1 MSIQWKGVMPAT
13 LTQFN
18 ADLTIDHGIMA
29 EHGKWLIDN
38 GCTAVVCHGS
48 LGEGATLS
56 FEEKLAL
63 QKTYVAA
70 LPDTPIIPGVAS
82 LSTKEAVDIAK
93 AAKDNG
99 CRGLMVLP
107 PYLYASDWREM
118 KTHMMAVIN
127 ATDLPCIV
135 YNNPVAYKT
144 DFTAIQIKELAD
156 ECPNVESVKESSTD
170 VRRVAGIRE
179 LCGDRLAI
187 GVGVD
192 DCALEGA
199 AMGATFWITGV
210 GDAFPSYN
218 VKLWN
223 LATSGKIEEAM
234 PIYQWMLPMLRMD
247 TVVKFVQLIKLQQT
261 LATGGKLGNNRVRPP
276 RLELTG
282 AELAEATAVIELA
295 LATAPNIA

>member
-18 ADLTIDHGIMA
+18 ADLTIDHGLMA
-29 EHGKWLIDN
+29 EHGKWLIEN
-38 GCTAVVCHGS
+38 GCTAIVCHGS

-70 LPDTPIIPGVAS
+70 LPDTPVIPGVAA
-82 LSTKEAVDIAK
+82 LSTREAIDIAK

-118 KTHMMAVIN
+118 KAHMMAVIN
-127 ATDLPCIV
+127 ATDLPCII

-144 DFTAIQIKELAD
+144 DFTPAHIKELAD
-156 ECPNVESVKESSTD
+156 ECANVESVKESSTD
-170 VRRVAGIRE
+170 ARRIAGIRE
-179 LCGDRLAI
+179 LCGNRLTL

-199 AMGATFWITGV
+199 AMGAEFWITGV
-210 GDAFPSYN
+210 GGAFPKHN
-218 VKLWN
+218 VRLWDM
-223 LATSGKIEEAM
+223 ATSGKIEEAM
-234 PIYQWMLPMLRMD
+234 PLYHWMLPMLRMD
-247 TVVKFVQLIKLQQT
+247 TVVKFVQLIKLQQK
-261 LATGGKLGNNRVRPP
+261 LASGGALGNNRVRPP
-276 RLELTG
+276 RLELDG
-282 AELAEATAVIELA
+282 AELAEATAIIELA
-295 LATAPNIA
+295 LATAPEI

>member
-18 ADLTIDHGIMA
+18 ADLTIDHGLMA
-29 EHGKWLIDN
+29 EHGKWLMDN
-38 GCTAVVCHGS
+38 GCSAIICHGS

-70 LPDTPIIPGVAS
+70 LPDCPIIPGVAA

-118 KTHMMAVIN
+118 KTHMKAVIN
-127 ATDLPCIV
+127 ATDLPCII

-144 DFTAIQIKELAD
+144 DFTPIQIKELAD
-156 ECPNVESVKESSTD
+156 ECSNVESVKESSTD
-170 VRRVAGIRE
+170 VRRIAGIRE
-179 LCGDRLAI
+179 LCGDRVAL

-210 GDAFPSYN
+210 GDAFPAYN
-218 VKLWN
+218 VKLWD

-234 PIYQWMLPMLRMD
+234 PIYHWMLPMLRMD

-295 LATAPNIA
+295 LATAPEIA

>member
-1 MSIQWKGVMPAT
+1 MTIQWKGVMPAT

-18 ADLTIDHGIMA
+18 ADLTIDHGLMA
-29 EHGKWLIDN
+29 EHGKWLIEN

-48 LGEGATLS
+48 LGEGATLT

-70 LPDTPIIPGVAS
+70 LPNTPIIPGVAA

-118 KTHMMAVIN
+118 KTHMQAVIN
-127 ATDLPCIV
+127 ATDLPCII

-144 DFTAIQIKELAD
+144 DFTPIQIKELAD
-156 ECPNVESVKESSTD
+156 ESPNVESVKESSTD
-170 VRRVAGIRE
+170 VRRIAGIRE
-179 LCGDRLAI
+179 LCGDRLAL

-210 GDAFPSYN
+210 GDAFPAYN

-234 PIYQWMLPMLRMD
+234 AIYQWMLPMLRMD

-295 LATAPNIA
+295 LATAPV

>member
-18 ADLTIDHGIMA
+18 ADLTIDHGLMA
-29 EHGKWLIDN
+29 EHGKWLIEN
-38 GCTAVVCHGS
+38 GCTAIVAHGS

-56 FEEKLAL
+56 FDEKIAL

-70 LPDTPIIPGVAS
+70 LPNSPIIPGVAA
-82 LSTKEAVDIAK
+82 LSTREAVDIAK

-118 KTHMMAVIN
+118 KTHMMAVIQ
-127 ATDLPCIV
+127 ATDLPCII

-144 DFTAIQIKELAD
+144 DFTPSHIKELSD
-156 ECPNVESVKESSTD
+156 ECANVESVKESSTD
-170 VRRVAGIRE
+170 VRRIAGIRE
-179 LCGDRLAI
+179 LCGDRLAL

-199 AMGATFWITGV
+199 AMGAQFWITGV
-210 GDAFPSYN
+210 GGAFPKHN
-218 VKLWN
+218 VKLWD
-223 LATSGKIEEAM
+223 LATSGRIEEAM
-234 PIYQWMLPMLRMD
+234 PLYLWMLDMLRMD
-247 TVVKFVQLIKLQQT
+247 TVVKFVQLIKLQQN
-261 LATGGKLGNNRVRPP
+261 LASGGELGNNRVRPP
-276 RLELTG
+276 RLELVG
-282 AELAEATAVIELA
+282 AELATATAIIEKA
-295 LATAPNIA
+295 LATAPVI

>member
-1 MSIQWKGVMPAT
+1 MSIQWQGVMPAT

-18 ADLTIDHGIMA
+18 ADLTIDHGLLA
-29 EHGKWLIDN
+29 EHGKWLVEH
-38 GCTAVVCHGS
+38 GSTAIICHGS
-48 LGEGATLS
+48 LGEGATLT
-56 FEEKLAL
+56 FAEKLAL

-70 LPDTPIIPGVAS
+70 LPNTPIIPGVAS

-118 KTHMMAVIN
+118 KAHMSAVIS
-127 ATDLPCIV
+127 ATDLPCII

-144 DFTAIQIKELAD
+144 DFTPAHIKELAD
-156 ECPNVESVKESSTD
+156 EFSNVESVKESSTD
-170 VRRVAGIRE
+170 ARRVAGIRE
-179 LCGDRLAI
+179 VCGDRLVI

-199 AMGATFWITGV
+199 AMGAKFWITGV
-210 GDAFPSYN
+210 GGAFPRHN

-234 PIYQWMLPMLRMD
+234 AIYTWMLPMLRMD

-261 LATGGKLGNNRVRPP
+261 LATDGKFGNNLVRPP

-282 AELAEATAVIELA
+282 AELAEATAVIKLA
-295 LATAPNIA
+295 LATSPSV

>member
-1 MSIQWKGVMPAT
+1 MPAT

-18 ADLTIDHGIMA
+18 ADLTIDHGLMA
-29 EHGKWLIDN
+29 EHGKWLIEND
-38 GCTAVVCHGS
+38 CTAVVCHGS

-70 LPDTPIIPGVAS
+70 LPNTPIIPGVAA

-118 KTHMMAVIN
+118 KTHMQAVIN
-127 ATDLPCIV
+127 ATDLPCII

-144 DFTAIQIKELAD
+144 DFTPIQIKELAD
-156 ECPNVESVKESSTD
+156 ESPNVESVKESSTD
-170 VRRVAGIRE
+170 VRRIAGIRE
-179 LCGDRLAI
+179 LCGDRLAL

-210 GDAFPSYN
+210 GDAFPAYN

-234 PIYQWMLPMLRMD
+234 AIYQWMLPMLRMD

-295 LATAPNIA
+295 LATAPEVA

>member
-1 MSIQWKGVMPAT
+1 MSITWKGVMPAT

-18 ADLTIDHGIMA
+18 ADLTIDHGLMA
-29 EHGKWLIDN
+29 EHGKWLVEN
-38 GCTAVVCHGS
+38 GCTAIVAHGS

-56 FEEKLAL
+56 FDEKIAL

-70 LPDTPIIPGVAS
+70 LPDTPIIPGVAA

-107 PYLYASDWREM
+107 PYVYASDWREM
-118 KTHMMAVIN
+118 KTHMKAVIN
-127 ATDLPCIV
+127 ATDLPCII

-144 DFTAIQIKELAD
+144 DFVPAQIKELAD

-170 VRRVAGIRE
+170 ARRVAGIRE
-179 LCGDRLAI
+179 LCGDRLVL

-199 AMGATFWITGV
+199 AMGAKFWITGV
-210 GDAFPSYN
+210 GGAFPRHN
-218 VKLWN
+218 VKLWE
-223 LATSGKIEEAM
+223 LATNNRVEEAL
-234 PIYQWMLPMLRMD
+234 PIYHWMLPMLRMD

-261 LATGGKLGNNRVRPP
+261 LATDGKLGNNRVRAP
-276 RLELTG
+276 RLELVG
-282 AELAEATAVIELA
+282 AELAEATAIIRKA
-295 LATAPNIA
+295 LDTAPKV

>member
-18 ADLTIDHGIMA
+18 ADLTIDHDLMA
-29 EHGKWLIDN
+29 EHGKWLIEN
-38 GCTAVVCHGS
+38 GCTAVVCHAS

-70 LPDTPIIPGVAS
+70 LPDTPIIPGVAA

-118 KTHMMAVIN
+118 KTHMKAVID
-127 ATDLPCIV
+127 ATDLPGII

-144 DFTAIQIKELAD
+144 DFIPAQIKELAD

-170 VRRVAGIRE
+170 ARRVAGIRE
-179 LCGDRLAI
+179 LCGDRLTI

-199 AMGATFWITGV
+199 AMGAKFWITGV
-210 GDAFPSYN
+210 GDAFPAYN

-234 PIYQWMLPMLRMD
+234 PLYHWMLPMLRMD
-247 TVVKFVQLIKLQQT
+247 TVVKFVQLIKLQQN

-282 AELAEATAVIELA
+282 AELAEATAIIELA
-295 LATAPNIA
+295 LATAPEI

>member
-1 MSIQWKGVMPAT
+1 MPAT

-18 ADLTIDHGIMA
+18 ADLTIDHGLMA
-29 EHGKWLIDN
+29 EHGKWLIEN
-38 GCTAVVCHGS
+38 GCTAIVCHGS
-48 LGEGATLS
+48 LGEGATLT

-70 LPDTPIIPGVAS
+70 LPNAPIIPGVAA

-118 KTHMMAVIN
+118 KTHMQAVIN
-127 ATDLPCIV
+127 ATDLPCII

-144 DFTAIQIKELAD
+144 DFTPIQIKELAD

-170 VRRVAGIRE
+170 VRRIAGIRE
-179 LCGDRLAI
+179 LCGDRLAL

-210 GDAFPSYN
+210 GDAFPAYN

-234 PIYQWMLPMLRMD
+234 LIYQWMLPMLRMD

-282 AELAEATAVIELA
+282 AELAEATAIIELA
-295 LATAPNIA
+295 LATAPV

>member
-1 MSIQWKGVMPAT
+1 MPAT

-18 ADLTIDHGIMA
+18 ADFSIDHGIMA
-29 EHGKWLIDN
+29 DHGKWLVEN
-38 GCTAVVCHGS
+38 GCSAVVCHGS

-56 FEEKLAL
+56 MQEKIAL

-70 LPDTPIIPGVAS
+70 LPDTPIIPGVAA
-82 LSTKEAVDIAK
+82 LSTREAVDLAK

-118 KTHMMAVIN
+118 KAHMTAVIH
-127 ATDLPCIV
+127 ATDLPCII

-144 DFTAIQIKELAD
+144 DFTPAQIKELAD

-170 VRRVAGIRE
+170 VRRIAGIRE
-179 LCGDRLAI
+179 LCVDRVAL

-199 AMGATFWITGV
+199 AMGASFWITGV
-210 GDAFPSYN
+210 GDAFPAYN
-218 VKLWN
+218 VKLWD
-223 LATSGKIEEAM
+223 LATNGKIQEAM
-234 PIYQWMLPMLRMD
+234 PLYQWMLPMLRMD

-261 LATGGKLGNNRVRPP
+261 LATGGRLGNNRVRPP
-276 RLELTG
+276 RLELVGT
-282 AELAEATAVIELA
+282 ELAAATEIIELA
-295 LATAPNIA
+295 LATAPDIT